1 MVMFY
6 GKSAPNGQFSTG
18 RLSWRN
24 GVFRDN
30 DPAGWIIWG
39 KGMDIWRLGERSNNQ
54 ILEGK
59 PGGMMQQK
67 SQIKY
72 QLFINNLPCQTILQ
86 LDLPFPK
93 GFPMPRSCASL
104 QSSPGQEIQDSGCY
118 GREAEE
124 LLAAG

>member
-6 GKSAPNGQFSTG
+6 GKPAPNGQFSTG

-86 LDLPFPK
+86 LDLPFTK
-93 GFPMPRSCASL
+93 VFPCLVLAL
-104 QSSPGQEIQDSGCY
+104 LY
-118 GREAEE
+118 KV
-124 LLAAG
+124 LLARRSRTVDATAGKLKSC

>member
-1 MVMFY
+1 MESLGIMILLGGLF
-6 GKSAPNGQFSTG
+6 G
-18 RLSWRN
+18 
-24 GVFRDN
+24 
-30 DPAGWIIWG
+30 G

-93 GFPMPRSCASL
+93 VFPCLVLAL
-104 QSSPGQEIQDSGCY
+104 LY
-118 GREAEE
+118 KV
-124 LLAAG
+124 LLARRSRTVDATAGKLKSC